1 MMAKKIDE
9 ILSESVGLSE
19 ETRGQIVGLWEA
31 KISEAREE
39 VAATLREE
47 FARKFEHDKGVL
59 VESIDRFLTDKVRVE
74 LEEFAD
80 DKRKLVAERV
90 AYKSKLVEHT
100 GMLNKFIT
108 EAVAKEMKEFYSEKK
123 VMKENFKKLENFLLK
138 QLAEEIREFRID
150 KKSLVEQKVKMV
162 TEGKQKLQET
172 KAQFIK
178 RAAQIIE
185 SNIEKT
191 LRSEIS
197 QFKEDIRIARE
208 NDFGRKIFE
217 SVAAEF
223 MTSYLN
229 EGTELKK
236 LQTVVESKNKQLATL
251 TESVKKSRSLM
262 EGLDGKLK
270 VTQDL
275 VVRQKVMNEL
285 LAPLS
290 KDKKAVM
297 KELLESVQTKNLQGA
312 YNKYLPSVL
321 NEAVVRKPESS
332 NTQLNEATLS
342 ARTGD
347 RAKVAQSVDSEDGSE
362 LQKILSLAGLSG
374 TRK

>member
-1 MMAKKIDE
+1 MAKKIDE

-19 ETRGQIVGLWEA
+19 DTRNQIVGLWES

-59 VESIDRFLTDKVRVE
+59 VESMDRFLTDKVRVE
-74 LEEFAD
+74 LEEFAE
-80 DKRKLVAERV
+80 DKRKLVAERI
-90 AYKSKLVEHT
+90 AYKSKVVEHT

-138 QLAEEIREFRID
+138 QLAEEIREFRAD

-178 RAAQIIE
+178 RAATIIE

-191 LRSEIS
+191 LRSEIG
-197 QFKEDIRIARE
+197 QFKDDIRVARE
-208 NDFGRKIFE
+208 NEFGRKMFE
-217 SVAAEF
+217 TFAAEF

-236 LQTVVESKNKQLATL
+236 MQKVVESKNAELKAL
-251 TESVKKSRSLM
+251 TESVKKNKNIM
-262 EGLDGKLK
+262 EGLDTKLRA
-270 VTQDL
+270 TQDL
-275 VVRQKVMNEL
+275 VERQQVMNEL

-290 KDKKAVM
+290 KDKKGVM

-321 NEAVVRKPESS
+321 NEAVERKPAPVKG
-332 NTQLNEATLS
+332 QLNEATLS
-342 ARTGD
+342 AKTGD
-347 RAKVAQSVDSEDGSE
+347 RVKVTQADESTDTSD
-362 LQKILSLAGLSG
+362 LMKILSLAGI
-374 TRK
+374 RK

>member
-1 MMAKKIDE
+1 MARKIEE

-19 ETRGQIVGLWEA
+19 DARAQIAGLWET
-31 KISEAREE
+31 KITEAREE

-59 VESIDRFLTDKVRVE
+59 VESMDRFLTDKVRAE

-80 DKRKLVAERV
+80 DKRKLIAERV

-108 EAVAKEMKEFYSEKK
+108 ESVAKEMREFHAEKK
-123 VMKENFKKLENFLLK
+123 AMKENFAKLENFLLK
-138 QLAEEIREFRID
+138 QLAEEIREFRAD

-172 KAQFIK
+172 KSQFIK

-191 LRSEIS
+191 LRMEIT
-197 QFKEDIRIARE
+197 QFKDDIRIARE

-223 MTSYLN
+223 MTSHLN
-229 EGTELKK
+229 EGTEIRKMQKVLESKSSEIAQLKDQVVK
-236 LQTVVESKNKQLATL
+236 SKRIVESIDTKLKASQD
-251 TESVKKSRSLM
+251 LM
-262 EGLDGKLK
+262 E
-270 VTQDL
+270 
-275 VVRQKVMNEL
+275 RQKVMNEL
-285 LAPLS
+285 LGPLS
-290 KDKKAVM
+290 KDKRGVM
-297 KELLESVQTKNLQGA
+297 VELLESVQTKNLQSA

-321 NEAVVRKPESS
+321 NEAQIRKPEAAK
-332 NTQLNEATLS
+332 TQLNEATLS
-342 ARTGD
+342 AKTGD
-347 RAKVAQSVDSEDGSE
+347 RAKVAQSDLDDESRSEINR
-362 LQKILSLAGLSG
+362 ILALAG
-374 TRK
+374 RK

>member
-1 MMAKKIDE
+1 MAKKLDE
-9 ILSESVGLSE
+9 LLSESVGLSE
-19 ETRGQIVGLWEA
+19 DTRSQIVGLWEA
-31 KISEAREE
+31 KIAEAREE
-39 VAATLREE
+39 VASTLREE

-59 VESIDRFLTDKVRVE
+59 VESMDRFLTDQVRVE
-74 LEEFAD
+74 LEEFAE
-80 DKRKLVAERV
+80 DKRKLVAERI
-90 AYKSKLVEHT
+90 AYKSKVVEHT

-108 EAVAKEMKEFYSEKK
+108 ESVAKEMKEFYAEKK
-123 VMKENFKKLENFLLK
+123 AMKENFAKLENFLLK
-138 QLAEEIREFRID
+138 QLAEEIREFRQD

-191 LRSEIS
+191 LRTEIT
-197 QFKEDIRIARE
+197 QFKDDIRVARE

-229 EGTELKK
+229 EGTEIRKMQK
-236 LQTVVESKNKQLATL
+236 MMESKNNEMKALQET
-251 TESVKKSRSLM
+251 VKKSKTLVESM
-262 EGLDGKLK
+262 DSKLK
-270 VTQDL
+270 ASQDL
-275 VVRQKVMNEL
+275 VERQKVMNEL

-290 KDKKAVM
+290 KDKQGVM
-297 KELLESVQTKNLQGA
+297 KELLESVQTKNLQGS

-321 NEAVVRKPESS
+321 NEAETRKPASS
-332 NTQLNEATLS
+332 KTQLNEATLS
-342 ARTGD
+342 AKTGD
-347 RAKVAQSVDSEDGSE
+347 RARVAQTEESEYTSDMK
-362 LQKILSLAGLSG
+362 KILSLAGI
-374 TRK
+374 KK

>member
-1 MMAKKIDE
+1 MAKKIDE

-19 ETRGQIVGLWEA
+19 DTRNQIVGLWEDRL
-31 KISEAREE
+31 SEAREE

-47 FARKFEHDKGVL
+47 FARKFEHDKGIL
-59 VESIDRFLTDKVRVE
+59 VESMDRFLTDKVRVE

-108 EAVAKEMKEFYSEKK
+108 ESVAKEMKEFYSEKK
-123 VMKENFKKLENFLLK
+123 AMKENFKKLENFLLK
-138 QLAEEIREFRID
+138 QLAEEIREFRAD

-172 KAQFIK
+172 KTQFIK

-191 LRSEIS
+191 LRTEIG
-197 QFKEDIRIARE
+197 QFKEDIRVARE

-236 LQTVVESKNKQLATL
+236 LQKVVESKNSELSKLN
-251 TESVKKSRSLM
+251 ESVKKSRSIM
-262 EGLDGKLK
+262 EGLDTKLK
-270 VTQDL
+270 ATQDL
-275 VVRQKVMNEL
+275 VERQKVMNEL

-290 KDKKAVM
+290 KDKKEVM
-297 KELLESVQTKNLQGA
+297 KELLESVQTRNLQGA

-321 NEAVVRKPESS
+321 NEAIERKPASVK
-332 NTQLNEATLS
+332 TPLNEATLS
-342 ARTGD
+342 SKTGN
-347 RAKVAQSVDSEDGSE
+347 RAEVAQGADSEESSD
-362 LQKILSLAGLSG
+362 LRKILSLAGI
-374 TRK
+374 RK

>member
-1 MMAKKIDE
+1 MAKKLDE
-9 ILSESVGLSE
+9 LLSESVGLSE
-19 ETRGQIVGLWEA
+19 DTRTQIAGLWEA
-31 KISEAREE
+31 KITEAREE

-59 VESIDRFLTDKVRVE
+59 VESMDRFLTDKVRVE
-74 LEEFAD
+74 LEEFAE
-80 DKRKLVAERV
+80 DKRKLVAERI
-90 AYKSKLVEHT
+90 AYKSKVVEHT

-108 EAVAKEMKEFYSEKK
+108 EAVAKEMKEFYSEKRA
-123 VMKENFKKLENFLLK
+123 MKENFAKLENFLLK

-178 RAAQIIE
+178 RAAKIIE

-191 LRSEIS
+191 LRTEIG
-197 QFKEDIRIARE
+197 QFKEDIRVARE

-229 EGTELKK
+229 EGTQISKMQKML
-236 LQTVVESKNKQLATL
+236 ESKQNEMKALQET
-251 TESVKKSRSLM
+251 VKKSKTLVESMDTR
-262 EGLDGKLK
+262 LK
-270 VTQDL
+270 ASQDL
-275 VVRQKVMNEL
+275 VQRQKVMNEL

-290 KDKKAVM
+290 KDKQGVM
-297 KELLESVQTKNLQGA
+297 VELLESVQTKNLQA
-312 YNKYLPSVL
+312 SYNKYLPSVL
-321 NEAVVRKPESS
+321 NEAETRKPASS
-332 NTQLNEATLS
+332 KTQLNEATLS
-342 ARTGD
+342 ARSGD
-347 RAKVAQSVDSEDGSE
+347 RAKVAHTDESEDSSD
-362 LQKILSLAGLSG
+362 LKKILSLAGI
-374 TRK
+374 KK

>member
-1 MMAKKIDE
+1 MAKKIDE

-19 ETRGQIVGLWEA
+19 ETRGQIIGLWESRL
-31 KISEAREE
+31 SEAREE

-47 FARKFEHDKGVL
+47 FARKFEHDKGTL
-59 VESIDRFLTDKVRVE
+59 VESMDRFLTDKVRVE

-80 DKRKLVAERV
+80 DKRKLIAERV

-100 GMLNKFIT
+100 GMLNTFIT
-108 EAVAKEMKEFYSEKK
+108 EAVAKEMKEFYAEKK
-123 VMKENFKKLENFLLK
+123 AMKENFGKLENFLLK
-138 QLAEEIREFRID
+138 QLAEEIREFRAD
-150 KKSLVEQKVKMV
+150 KQSLVEQKVKMV

-172 KAQFIK
+172 KTQFIK

-191 LRSEIS
+191 LRNEIG
-197 QFKEDIRIARE
+197 QFKDDIRVARE

-236 LQTVVESKNKQLATL
+236 LQKVVESKNTQLATL
-251 TESVKKSRSLM
+251 TESVKKNKSLM
-262 EGLDGKLK
+262 EGLDSKLRS
-270 VTQDL
+270 TQDL
-275 VVRQKVMNEL
+275 VERQKVMNEL

-290 KDKKAVM
+290 KDKKSVM

-321 NEAVVRKPESS
+321 NEAVERKPASS
-332 NTQLNEATLS
+332 KTQLNEATLS
-342 ARTGD
+342 SNTGN
-347 RAKVAQSVDSEDGSE
+347 RVKVTQDEDSSESSE
-362 LQKILSLAGLSG
+362 LKHILSLAGI
-374 TRK
+374 RK

>member
-1 MMAKKIDE
+1 MAKKLDE
-9 ILSESVGLSE
+9 LLSESVGLSE
-19 ETRGQIVGLWEA
+19 DTRTQIVGLWES
-31 KISEAREE
+31 KIAEAREE
-39 VAATLREE
+39 VASTLREE

-59 VESIDRFLTDKVRVE
+59 VESMDRFLTDKVRVE
-74 LEEFAD
+74 LEEFAE
-80 DKRKLVAERV
+80 DKRKLVEERI
-90 AYKSKLVEHT
+90 AYKSKLTEHT

-108 EAVAKEMKEFYSEKK
+108 ESVAKEMKEFYSEKK
-123 VMKENFKKLENFLLK
+123 AMKENFAKLENFLLK

-162 TEGKQKLQET
+162 TEGKQQLQET
-172 KAQFIK
+172 KTQFIK

-229 EGTELKK
+229 EGTEISKMQK
-236 LQTVVESKNKQLATL
+236 VVESKNQQMRALQET
-251 TESVKKSRSLM
+251 VKKSKTLVESM
-262 EGLDGKLK
+262 NSKL
-270 VTQDL
+270 VASQDL
-275 VVRQKVMNEL
+275 VERQKVMNEL

-290 KDKKAVM
+290 KDKRGVM
-297 KELLESVQTKNLQGA
+297 KELLESVQTKNLQA
-312 YNKYLPSVL
+312 SYNKYLPSVL
-321 NEAVVRKPESS
+321 NEAETRKPAPGK
-332 NTQLNEATLS
+332 TQLNEATLS
-342 ARTGD
+342 ARSGD
-347 RAKVAQSVDSEDGSE
+347 RAVVAQTEVSEDTSD
-362 LQKILSLAGLSG
+362 LQKILSLAGI
-374 TRK
+374 RK

>member
-1 MMAKKIDE
+1 MAKKIDE

-19 ETRGQIVGLWEA
+19 DTRTQIIGLWDT
-31 KISEAREE
+31 KITEAREE

-47 FARKFEHDKGVL
+47 FARKFEHDKGQL
-59 VESIDRFLTDKVRVE
+59 VESMDRFLTSKVHAE
-74 LEEFAD
+74 LEEFAE
-80 DKRKLVAERV
+80 DKRQLVAERI
-90 AYKSKLVEHT
+90 AYKGKIVEHT

-108 EAVAKEMKEFYSEKK
+108 EAVAKEMKEFYAEKK
-123 VMKENFKKLENFLLK
+123 AMKENFVKLENFLLK

-191 LRSEIS
+191 LRTEIG
-197 QFKEDIRIARE
+197 QFKDDIRVARE

-236 LQTVVESKNKQLATL
+236 LQKVVESKNKQLSTL
-251 TESVKKSRSLM
+251 TESVKKSKGLM
-262 EGLDGKLK
+262 EGLDAKLK

-275 VVRQKVMNEL
+275 VERQKVMNEL
-285 LAPLS
+285 LSPLS
-290 KDKKAVM
+290 KDKKGVM

-321 NEAVVRKPESS
+321 NEAIERKPAAAKP
-332 NTQLNEATLS
+332 QLNEATLS

-347 RAKVAQSVDSEDGSE
+347 RAKVAQNETSEEVSE
-362 LQKILSLAGLSG
+362 LQHILSLAGV
-374 TRK
+374 RK

>member
-1 MMAKKIDE
+1 MAKKIDE

-19 ETRGQIVGLWEA
+19 DTRSQIVGLWES
-31 KISEAREE
+31 KIAEAREE

-47 FARKFEHDKGVL
+47 FARKFEHDKSVI
-59 VESIDRFLTDKVRVE
+59 VESMDRFLTDKVRVE
-74 LEEFAD
+74 LEEFAE
-80 DKRKLVAERV
+80 DKRKLVAERI
-90 AYKSKLVEHT
+90 AYKGKISEHT
-100 GMLNKFIT
+100 KMLNKFIT
-108 EAVAKEMKEFYSEKK
+108 ETVAEEMKEFYTEKK
-123 VMKENFKKLENFLLK
+123 AMKENFAKLENFLLK
-138 QLAEEIREFRID
+138 QLAEEIREFRTD
-150 KKSLVEQKVKMV
+150 KKSLVEQKVKMIS
-162 TEGKQKLQET
+162 EGKRKLQET
-172 KAQFIK
+172 KAQFVK
-178 RAAQIIE
+178 RAAQIVE

-197 QFKEDIRIARE
+197 QFKEDIRVARE

-236 LQTVVESKNKQLATL
+236 MQKVLESKNAELAKL
-251 TESVKKSRSLM
+251 TETVKKSKSIM
-262 EGLDGKLK
+262 EGMDNKLK
-270 VTQDL
+270 ATQDL
-275 VVRQKVMNEL
+275 VERQKVMNEL

-321 NEAVVRKPESS
+321 NEAVERKPALRKA
-332 NTQLNEATLS
+332 QLNEATLS
-342 ARTGD
+342 AKTGD
-347 RAKVAQSVDSEDGSE
+347 RAMVAQVGESDDSSD
-362 LQKILSLAGLSG
+362 LKKILSLAGI
-374 TRK
+374 TK

>member
-1 MMAKKIDE
+1 MAKKIDE
-9 ILSESVGLSE
+9 ILSESVGLSD
-19 ETRGQIVGLWEA
+19 ETRSQIVGLWES

-59 VESIDRFLTDKVRVE
+59 VESMDRFLTDKVRVE
-74 LEEFAD
+74 LEEFAK
-80 DKRKLVAERV
+80 DKRKLVSERI
-90 AYKSKLVEHT
+90 AYKGKMVEHT

-108 EAVAKEMKEFYSEKK
+108 EAVAKEMKEFYAEKK

-172 KAQFIK
+172 KEQFIK
-178 RAAQIIE
+178 RAATIIE

-191 LRSEIS
+191 LRTEIG
-197 QFKEDIRIARE
+197 QFKEDIRVARE
-208 NDFGRKIFE
+208 NDFGRKMFE
-217 SVAAEF
+217 TFAAEF

-236 LQTVVESKNKQLATL
+236 LQKIVESKDKQLATL
-251 TESVKKSRSLM
+251 SESVKKSTNLM
-262 EGLDGKLK
+262 DGLDSKLK
-270 VTQDL
+270 ATQDL
-275 VVRQKVMNEL
+275 VERQKVMNEL

-321 NEAVVRKPESS
+321 NEVVNRKPAAVKP
-332 NTQLNEATLS
+332 QLNESTLS
-342 ARTGD
+342 EQTGD
-347 RAKVAQSVDSEDGSE
+347 RAKVARTEESADSSE
-362 LQKILSLAGLSG
+362 LEKILSLAGI
-374 TRK
+374 RK

>member
-1 MMAKKIDE
+1 MAKKIDE

-19 ETRGQIVGLWEA
+19 DVRNQIVGLWESRL
-31 KISEAREE
+31 SEAREE

-47 FARKFEHDKGVL
+47 FARKFEHDKGVI
-59 VESIDRFLTDKVRVE
+59 VESMDRFLTDKVRAE
-74 LEEFAD
+74 LEEFAE
-80 DKRKLVAERV
+80 DKRQLVAERI
-90 AYKSKLVEHT
+90 AYKGKLTEHT

-108 EAVAKEMKEFYSEKK
+108 EAVAKEMKELHAEKLAL
-123 VMKENFKKLENFLLK
+123 KENFGKLENFLLK
-138 QLAEEIREFRID
+138 QLAEEIREFRAD

-172 KAQFIK
+172 KSQFIK
-178 RAAQIIE
+178 RAAQIVE

-191 LRSEIS
+191 LRTEIS
-197 QFKEDIRIARE
+197 QFKEDIRVARE

-236 LQTVVESKNKQLATL
+236 LQKVVESKNQELAKL
-251 TESVKKSRSLM
+251 NESVKKSRGLM
-262 EGLDGKLK
+262 EGLDTKLK
-270 VTQDL
+270 ATQDL
-275 VVRQKVMNEL
+275 VERQKVMSEL

-297 KELLESVQTKNLQGA
+297 KELLESVQTKNLQSQ

-321 NEAVVRKPESS
+321 NEAIERKPESAK
-332 NTQLNEATLS
+332 TQLNEATLS
-342 ARTGD
+342 VKTGD
-347 RAKVAQSVDSEDGSE
+347 RAKVAQTNEDEQDSFE
-362 LQKILSLAGLSG
+362 LKRILALAG
-374 TRK
+374 RK

>member
-1 MMAKKIDE
+1 MAKKIDE

-19 ETRGQIVGLWEA
+19 ETRTQIVGLWESRL
-31 KISEAREE
+31 SEAREE

-47 FARKFEHDKGVL
+47 FARKFEHDKGTL
-59 VESIDRFLTDKVRVE
+59 VESMDRFLTDKVRVE
-74 LEEFAD
+74 LEEFAE
-80 DKRKLVAERV
+80 DKRKLVTERI

-108 EAVAKEMKEFYSEKK
+108 EAVAKEMKEFYAEKK
-123 VMKENFKKLENFLLK
+123 AMKENFGKLENFLLK
-138 QLAEEIREFRID
+138 QLAEEIREFRQD

-172 KAQFIK
+172 KAQFVR

-185 SNIEKT
+185 SKIEQT
-191 LRSEIS
+191 LRTEIG
-197 QFKEDIRIARE
+197 QFKEDIRVARE

-236 LQTVVESKNKQLATL
+236 LQKVVESKDKQLSSL
-251 TESVKKSRSLM
+251 TESVKKSKSIM
-262 EGLDGKLK
+262 EGLDGKLRA
-270 VTQDL
+270 TQDL
-275 VVRQKVMNEL
+275 VERQKVMNEL

-297 KELLESVQTKNLQGA
+297 KELLESVQTKNLQGQ

-321 NEAVVRKPESS
+321 NEAIERKPAPAKA
-332 NTQLNEATLS
+332 QLNEATLS
-342 ARTGD
+342 SNTGN
-347 RAKVAQSVDSEDGSE
+347 RAKVAQDEGSSEASE
-362 LQKILSLAGLSG
+362 LNHILSLAGI
-374 TRK
+374 RK

>member
-1 MMAKKIDE
+1 MAKKLDE

-19 ETRGQIVGLWEA
+19 ETRSQIAGLWES
-31 KISEAREE
+31 KITEAREE

-59 VESIDRFLTDKVRVE
+59 VESMDRFLNDKVRVE
-74 LEEFAD
+74 LEEFAE
-80 DKRKLVAERV
+80 DKRKLVTERI

-100 GMLNKFIT
+100 GMLNTFLT
-108 EAVAKEMKEFYSEKK
+108 EAVAKEMKEFHAEKK
-123 VMKENFKKLENFLLK
+123 AMKENFSKLENFLLK
-138 QLAEEIREFRID
+138 QLAEEIREFRQD

-178 RAAQIIE
+178 RAARIIE

-191 LRSEIS
+191 LRSEIG
-197 QFKEDIRIARE
+197 QFKEDIRVARE

-229 EGTELKK
+229 EGTEIKK
-236 LQTVVESKNKQLATL
+236 LQKVVESKSSELATL
-251 TESVKKSRSLM
+251 NESVKKSRYLM
-262 EGLDGKLK
+262 EGLDTKLK
-270 VTQDL
+270 ATQDM
-275 VVRQKVMNEL
+275 VARQNVMSEL

-290 KDKKAVM
+290 KDKKSVM
-297 KELLESVQTKNLQGA
+297 VELLESVQTKNLQSA

-321 NEAVVRKPESS
+321 NEAIERKPVAVKP
-332 NTQLNEATLS
+332 QLNEATLS
-342 ARTGD
+342 SRTGD
-347 RAKVAQSVDSEDGSE
+347 RVKVTQDEESVDSSE
-362 LQKILSLAGLSG
+362 LSKILSLAGI
-374 TRK
+374 RK

>member
-1 MMAKKIDE
+1 MAKKLDE

-19 ETRGQIVGLWEA
+19 ETRIQISGLWEA
-31 KISEAREE
+31 KITEAREE

-59 VESIDRFLTDKVRVE
+59 VESMDRFLTDQVRVE
-74 LEEFAD
+74 LEEFAE
-80 DKRKLVAERV
+80 DKRKLVTERV

-108 EAVAKEMKEFYSEKK
+108 EAVAKEMKEFYAEKK
-123 VMKENFKKLENFLLK
+123 AMKENFTKLENFLLK

-191 LRSEIS
+191 LRSEIV
-197 QFKEDIRIARE
+197 QFKDDIRVARE

-229 EGTELKK
+229 EGTEIRKMQKMMETKTTEIQK
-236 LQTVVESKNKQLATL
+236 LQDV
-251 TESVKKSRSLM
+251 VKKSKGIFESM
-262 EGLDGKLK
+262 DTKLK
-270 VTQDL
+270 ASQDL
-275 VVRQKVMNEL
+275 FERQKVMTEL

-290 KDKKAVM
+290 KDKKDVM

-321 NEAVVRKPESS
+321 NEAGIRKPV
-332 NTQLNEATLS
+332 TATKQLNEATLS
-342 ARTGD
+342 ARSGD
-347 RAKVAQSVDSEDGSE
+347 RAKVAQTDEDTQDSLE
-362 LQKILSLAGLSG
+362 LSRILALAG
-374 TRK
+374 RK

>member
-1 MMAKKIDE
+1 MTKKIDE
-9 ILSESVGLSE
+9 ILSESVNLSE
-19 ETRGQIVGLWEA
+19 EARSQIVGLWES
-31 KISEAREE
+31 KITEAREE

-47 FARKFEHDKGVL
+47 FARKFEHDKGIF
-59 VESIDRFLTDKVRVE
+59 VESVDRFLSDKVRVE
-74 LEEFAD
+74 LEEFAE
-80 DKRKLVAERV
+80 DKRKLVSERV
-90 AYKSKLVEHT
+90 AYKSKLTEHT

-108 EAVAKEMKEFYSEKK
+108 EAVAKEVKELHAEKK
-123 VMKENFKKLENFLLK
+123 ALKENFTKLENFLLK
-138 QLAEEIREFRID
+138 QLAEEIREFRAD

-185 SNIEKT
+185 SNVEKT
-191 LRSEIS
+191 LRAEIT
-197 QFKEDIRIARE
+197 QFKDDIRVARE

-229 EGTELKK
+229 EGTELRKMQK
-236 LQTVVESKNKQLATL
+236 VLEAKNKEMATL
-251 TESVKKSRSLM
+251 TESVKKSKSLM
-262 EGLDGKLK
+262 ESLDTKLRA
-270 VTQDL
+270 TQDL
-275 VVRQKVMNEL
+275 VERQRVMNEL

-290 KDKKAVM
+290 KDKKGVM

-321 NEAVVRKPESS
+321 NEATSNKPAPARG
-332 NTQLNEATLS
+332 QLNEATLS
-342 ARTGD
+342 TKTGD
-347 RAKVAQSVDSEDGSE
+347 RAPIAQTDASDDASE
-362 LQKILSLAGLSG
+362 LRKIITLAGI
-374 TRK
+374 RK

>member
-1 MMAKKIDE
+1 MAKKIDE

-19 ETRGQIVGLWEA
+19 DIRNQIVGLWDT

-47 FARKFEHDKGVL
+47 FARKFEHDKGTL
-59 VESIDRFLTDKVRVE
+59 VESMDRFLTDKVRVE
-74 LEEFAD
+74 LEEFAE
-80 DKRKLVAERV
+80 DKRKLVAERI
-90 AYKSKLVEHT
+90 AYKSKVVEHT
-100 GMLNKFIT
+100 GMLNRFIT
-108 EAVAKEMKEFYSEKK
+108 EAVAKEMKEFYAEKK
-123 VMKENFKKLENFLLK
+123 AMKENFGKLENFLLK
-138 QLAEEIREFRID
+138 QLAEEIREFRSD

-191 LRSEIS
+191 LRNEIG
-197 QFKEDIRIARE
+197 QFKEDIRVARE

-236 LQTVVESKNKQLATL
+236 LQKVIESKNKMLATL
-251 TESVKKSRSLM
+251 TESVKKNKSLM
-262 EGLDGKLK
+262 EGLDGKLRA
-270 VTQDL
+270 TQDL
-275 VVRQKVMNEL
+275 VERQKVMSEL

-297 KELLESVQTKNLQGA
+297 KELLESVQTKNLQGQ

-321 NEAVVRKPESS
+321 NEAIERKPVAAKP
-332 NTQLNEATLS
+332 QLNEATLS
-342 ARTGD
+342 ANTGN
-347 RAKVAQSVDSEDGSE
+347 RAKVAQADESEDSSD
-362 LQKILSLAGLSG
+362 LRKILSLAGI
-374 TRK
+374 RK

>member
-1 MMAKKIDE
+1 MAKKIDE
-9 ILSESVGLSE
+9 LLSESVGLSE
-19 ETRGQIVGLWEA
+19 DTRSQIVGLWEA

-59 VESIDRFLTDKVRVE
+59 VESMDRFLTDQVRVE
-74 LEEFAD
+74 LEEFAE
-80 DKRKLVAERV
+80 DKRKLVSERI

-108 EAVAKEMKEFYSEKK
+108 ESVAKEMKEFYAEKK
-123 VMKENFKKLENFLLK
+123 AMKENFAKLENFLLK

-172 KAQFIK
+172 KTQFVK
-178 RAAQIIE
+178 RAARIIE
-185 SNIEKT
+185 SNIENT
-191 LRSEIS
+191 LRKEIK
-197 QFKEDIRIARE
+197 QFKDDIRVARE

-229 EGTELKK
+229 EGTEISKMQKVL
-236 LQTVVESKNKQLATL
+236 ESKNQEVKALQET
-251 TESVKKSRSLM
+251 VKKSKTIVESF
-262 EGLDGKLK
+262 DSKLK
-270 VTQDL
+270 ASQDL
-275 VVRQKVMNEL
+275 VERQKVMSEL
-285 LAPLS
+285 LAPLPRGQQS
-290 KDKKAVM
+290 VM
-297 KELLESVQTKNLQGA
+297 KELLESVNTKNLQSS

-321 NEAVVRKPESS
+321 NESGSRKSTTAK
-332 NTQLNEATLS
+332 TQLNEATLS
-342 ARTGD
+342 AMTGD
-347 RAKVAQSVDSEDGSE
+347 RAKVAQTAESDDSSD
-362 LQKILSLAGLSG
+362 LKKILSLAGI
-374 TRK
+374 KK

>member
-1 MMAKKIDE
+1 MAKKIDE

-19 ETRGQIVGLWEA
+19 EARGQIIGLWESRL
-31 KISEAREE
+31 SEAREE

-47 FARKFEHDKGVL
+47 FARKFEHDKGTL
-59 VESIDRFLTDKVRVE
+59 VESMDRFLTDKVRVE
-74 LEEFAD
+74 LEEFAE
-80 DKRKLVAERV
+80 DKRKLVAERI
-90 AYKSKLVEHT
+90 AYKSKVVEHT
-100 GMLNKFIT
+100 GMLNTFIT
-108 EAVAKEMKEFYSEKK
+108 EAVAKEMKEFYAEKK
-123 VMKENFKKLENFLLK
+123 AMKENFGKLENFLLK
-138 QLAEEIREFRID
+138 QLAEEIREFRAD

-191 LRSEIS
+191 LRTEIG
-197 QFKEDIRIARE
+197 QFKEDIRVARE

-236 LQTVVESKNKQLATL
+236 MQKVVESKNAELATL
-251 TESVKKSRSLM
+251 TESVKKNKNLM
-262 EGLDGKLK
+262 EGLDGKLRA
-270 VTQDL
+270 TQDL
-275 VVRQKVMNEL
+275 VERQKVMAEL

-290 KDKKAVM
+290 KDKKGVM
-297 KELLESVQTKNLQGA
+297 KELLESVQTKNLQGQ

-321 NEAVVRKPESS
+321 NEAIERKPAPVKG
-332 NTQLNEATLS
+332 QLNEAALS
-342 ARTGD
+342 VRTGD
-347 RAKVAQSVDSEDGSE
+347 RAKVAQTNEDEQDSLE
-362 LQKILSLAGLSG
+362 LSRILALAG
-374 TRK
+374 RK